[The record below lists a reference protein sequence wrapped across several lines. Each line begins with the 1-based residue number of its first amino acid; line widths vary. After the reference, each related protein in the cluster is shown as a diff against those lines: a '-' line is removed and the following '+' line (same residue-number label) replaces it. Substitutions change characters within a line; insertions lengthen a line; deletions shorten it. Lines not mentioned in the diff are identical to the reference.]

1 MFDKQPYNMH
11 SSFYQ
16 HCYIICAQY
25 LRVVSVG
32 IHGLSDPSCG
42 SEEKCTDVLVQF
54 FHFQSSLG
62 DIKLQFKVE

>member
-54 FHFQSSLG
+54 FHF
-62 DIKLQFKVE
+62 